1 MGARGRR
8 RYHQD
13 MRKALALLL
22 AACLAVPAGAA
33 TVHLK
38 DGRRLVG
45 TVVSATARDLELFTG
60 SGTTRIPTSDILR
73 VDYEESA
80 APPAVPVAP
89 APARRLLYQEDR
101 KQQLGIDLGLSI
113 PTGDVDFSAAGGGT
127 ASNGDVSASVGGHYL
142 YFPTPRL
149 GWGFGIEY
157 LARGPTNSPGLLTAA
172 DSEVSGGSVALLGL
186 LKAVLGRGDTVQPYA
201 LAGLGA
207 ARSWTVIDS
216 QPRPGF
222 VWSDTGTDEA
232 RRLVD
237 GRAWTPAGTARLGLE
252 FWPSSP
258 GVFSLEAGW
267 TAIGAANHGATAA
280 GRAIGLSGV
289 SGAIHIITVGGR
301 WGWRF

>member
-1 MGARGRR
+1 MGGVGRR
-8 RYHQD
+8 RYHGG
-13 MRKALALLL
+13 MRLALPALL
-22 AACLAVPAGAA
+22 AALLAVPAGAA

-38 DGRRLVG
+38 DGRRLTG

-60 SGTTRIPTSDILR
+60 GGTTRIPVSDILR
-73 VDYEESA
+73 VDYEETV
-80 APPAVPVAP
+80 PQPATAP
-89 APARRLLYQEDR
+89 APIPARQLLYKEDR

-113 PTGDVDFSAAGGGT
+113 PTGDVDFAAVGGGT

-149 GWGFGIEY
+149 GWGFGIAY
-157 LARGPTNSPGLLTAA
+157 LARGPTNSPGLLPAA

-186 LKAVLGRGDTVQPYA
+186 LKYVLAFGDTVQPYA
-201 LAGLGA
+201 LAGLGT
-207 ARSWTVIDS
+207 ARSWTIIDS

-252 FWPSSP
+252 FWPASP

-267 TAIGAANHGATAA
+267 TAIGAAHHGATAA

-289 SGAIHIITVGGR
+289 SGAIHVITVGGR

>member
-1 MGARGRR
+1 
-8 RYHQD
+8 
-13 MRKALALLL
+13 MRSAPAFLLAVCLAL
-22 AACLAVPAGAA
+22 PAGAA

-60 SGTTRIPTSDILR
+60 GGTTRIPTSDILR
-73 VDYEESA
+73 VDYEET
-80 APPAVPVAP
+80 AP
-89 APARRLLYQEDR
+89 APAPAPAGAPVPSRQLLYKEEPAR
-101 KQQLGIDLGLSI
+101 QQLGIDLGLSI
-113 PTGDVDFSAAGGGT
+113 PTGDVDFASVGGGT

-142 YFPTPRL
+142 YFPRPRL
-149 GWGFGIEY
+149 GVGFGVEY
-157 LARGPTNSPGLLTAA
+157 LARGPTSSPGLLPAA
-172 DSEVSGGSVALLGL
+172 DSEVSGGSVALMGL
-186 LKAVLGRGDTVQPYA
+186 LKWILAFGDTVQPYV
-201 LAGLGA
+201 LAGLGT
-207 ARSWTVIDS
+207 ARSWTVVDS

-222 VWSDTGTDEA
+222 VWSDTGTDET

-252 FWPSSP
+252 FWPASP
-258 GVFSLEAGW
+258 GVFGIEAGW